1 MLKGILKYSI
11 TALWVIIAELF
22 PSIVCFD
29 KYAIAILLFITPPNA
44 ILATGAVRFYRKRS
58 TDSKRLLKSIIFFI
72 ASLILTSG
80 LAYALFMLIFMTLW
94 GPAGSTILVLFPLV
108 LGTVLAYGI
117 SINRGSKHSTKRYH
131 CTCVYL

>member
-29 KYAIAILLFITPPNA
+29 KYAIAILLFITPPIA

-58 TDSKRLLKSIIFFI
+58 TDSKRLLKSIIFFRCLLDFNQWTCLR
-72 ASLILTSG
+72 SLYVDNYDL
-80 LAYALFMLIFMTLW
+80 M
-94 GPAGSTILVLFPLV
+94 
-108 LGTVLAYGI
+108 GTCRKYHI
-117 SINRGSKHSTKRYH
+117 SIISPCAWHSVGLWNFH
-131 CTCVYL
+131 